1 MSNKLLDHLDELV
14 FENEMDVYYATL
26 DDAINKIVDRWLELG
41 YIDDEGKEAMLEE
54 WEEDKYKLFEKT
66 LG

>member
-1 MSNKLLDHLDELV
+1 MNNRLLDHLDELV

-26 DDAINKIVDRWLELG
+26 DDAVNKIVDRWFELG
-41 YIDDEGKEAMLEE
+41 YIDEEGKEAMLEE
-54 WEEDKYKLFEKT
+54 WEEDKYNLFEKT

>member
-41 YIDDEGKEAMLEE
+41 YIDDEGKEEMLEE